1 MSGSYDPTDP
11 NSIDLDGQDTMDGV
25 NRAMSEA
32 GIEEDDDAEPTTPV
46 YKVMPD
52 SRIPVSSK
60 RGSFWKARKEIGQR
74 AIGDLCDAWDEA
86 VRYYNMDQSEHRDGS
101 PASPGYSGN
110 RYLARRLN
118 ERNTATENIVF
129 ANVSS
134 QVPELYAKN
143 PIVSMTSQPGDSTD
157 PQYRGDGEAFARAG
171 EKLINALFGMK
182 GAPGVNLKNK
192 AKRNVLIA
200 LLMNRAWFEVGYVQK
215 DQSSEQALQNIVEL
229 SDKLKKADD
238 VDDIKQIEQELYALE
253 EKVEFLQPSGPFCRI
268 RMPSQVIVD
277 PDSDDPYGCDANWML
292 VEDMLPTDYINAVYG
307 QRDPNNEDVVRSI
320 YEPTHIL
327 SGGTSS
333 SNDQTDMGTNNF
345 SLFNKDAPYKSYG
358 FNDQAT
364 FDKAKRTKVW
374 YAWDKVTRR
383 LEMYADNDWK
393 WPIWVWD
400 DPYQLQNFFPLTPLW
415 FHDNPIGTYAK
426 GEVSY
431 YLDQQDQINEINDER
446 RRSLYWARRNIFFDP
461 DSGVTQEMANKVL
474 EGPKPT
480 ATPLKVPEGKKPE
493 DMIFTIVPP
502 SSNFSSL
509 FDKKDL
515 YAAIDR
521 IAATSEAQRGGEFK
535 TNTTNKA
542 IDYYSTMG
550 NMRMDMRLDAIEDA
564 IADVGWKLLQL
575 CLRFMDPATV
585 QSLVGMDVT
594 PFWRSLDPLRDMNR
608 WSVQCVGGS
617 TQKLSSQAK
626 KHDAVEIGQ
635 ILSQYVKA
643 APATVLKAS
652 LRMFS
657 EAFDGFTVTK
667 EDWAA
672 IDAEVEKT
680 LLAGQ
685 GGAPGQQPNVP
696 AAPPGDANA
705 GATPA
710 GAPPGGP
717 LQLAVMVTKA
727 LEQLPPQVL
736 QAIGVALAQGAPPQ
750 AILAQMLQASGAGG
764 GGAPGGG
771 PTNGVSAPTPQP
783 SPTPNAAPSGVR
795 LQ

>member
-1 MSGSYDPTDP
+1 MSGSSYDPTDP
-11 NSIDLDGQDTMDGV
+11 NSIDLDGEDTQQGGLA
-25 NRAMSEA
+25 RAFTEA
-32 GIEEDDDAEPTTPV
+32 GVDPEDDDAEPPNPV

-60 RGSFWKARKEIGQR
+60 RGSLWKSRRDIGRR
-74 AIGDLCDAWDEA
+74 ALGDMCDAWDEA
-86 VRYYNMDQSEHRDGS
+86 VRYYNHDQAEHRDGS
-101 PASPGYSGN
+101 QTGYSGN

-118 ERNTATENIVF
+118 ERNTSTENLVF

-143 PIVSMTSQPGDSTD
+143 PIVSITSQPGDSTD
-157 PQYRGDGEAFARAG
+157 PNYRPDGEVFARGG

-182 GAPGVNLKNK
+182 GAPGVNLKPK

-200 LLMNRAWFEVGYVQK
+200 LLMNRAWFEVGYTQK
-215 DQSSEQALQNIVEL
+215 DQSSEAALANIQFL
-229 SDKLKKADD
+229 SDKLKSADD
-238 VDDIKQIEQELYALE
+238 VDDIRETEAELFALE
-253 EKVEFLQPSGPFCRI
+253 ERIEFLQPSGPFVRI
-268 RMPSQVIVD
+268 RMPSQVLVD
-277 PDSDDPYGCDANWML
+277 PDCNDPYGCDANWML

-307 QRDPNNEDVVRSI
+307 QRDKDNSDTVRSI
-320 YEPTHIL
+320 FEPTHIL
-327 SGGTSS
+327 SGGSS
-333 SNDQTDMGTNNF
+333 ADSETDMGTNSF
-345 SLFNKDAPYKSYG
+345 SLFNKEQPYKSYG
-358 FNDQAT
+358 FTDESS
-364 FDKAKRTKVW
+364 FDKAKRTRIW
-374 YAWDKVTRR
+374 WAWDKVTRR

-400 DPYQLQNFFPLTPLW
+400 DPYGLQNFFPLTPMW
-415 FHDNPIGTYAK
+415 FHDNPVSTYAK

-431 YLDQQDQINEINDER
+431 YLDQQDQINEINDEK

-461 DSGVTQEMANKVL
+461 DSGVTQDMANRIL

-480 ATPLKVPEGKKPE
+480 ATPLKVPDGKKPE
-493 DMIFTIVPP
+493 DMLFAITPP
-502 SSNFSSL
+502 STNFASL

-550 NMRMDMRLDAIEDA
+550 NMRMDMRLDAIEDC
-564 IADVGWKLLQL
+564 IADIGWKMLQL
-575 CLRFMDPATV
+575 CLKFMDAATV
-585 QSLVGMDVT
+585 QSLVGIDVSSVWH
-594 PFWRSLDPLRDMNR
+594 PLDPLGDLNR

-643 APATVLKAS
+643 APATVLKTS

-667 EDWAA
+667 EDWEQ

-685 GGAPGQQPNVP
+685 GGAPGQQPMAP
-696 AAPPGDANA
+696 GAPPGDPNA

-750 AILAQMLQASGAGG
+750 AILAQMMQASAQGG
-764 GGAPGGG
+764 GVSG
-771 PTNGVSAPTPQP
+771 PTNG
-783 SPTPNAAPSGVR
+783 AAPPAAPPTAPMGAK

>member
-1 MSGSYDPTDP
+1 
-11 NSIDLDGQDTMDGV
+11 
-25 NRAMSEA
+25 
-32 GIEEDDDAEPTTPV
+32 
-46 YKVMPD
+46 
-52 SRIPVSSK
+52 
-60 RGSFWKARKEIGQR
+60 
-74 AIGDLCDAWDEA
+74 
-86 VRYYNMDQSEHRDGS
+86 
-101 PASPGYSGN
+101 
-110 RYLARRLN
+110 
-118 ERNTATENIVF
+118 
-129 ANVSS
+129 
-134 QVPELYAKN
+134 
-143 PIVSMTSQPGDSTD
+143 VSMTSEPGDSND
-157 PQYRGDGEAFARAG
+157 PQYRPDGESFARAG
-171 EKLINALFGMK
+171 EKLINALFGMR
-182 GAPGVNLKNK
+182 GAPGVNLKPK

-200 LLMNRAWFEVGYVQK
+200 LLMNRAWFEVGYTQK
-215 DQSSEQALQNIVEL
+215 EQSSEQAYSNLVQLSKDLQEAKE
-229 SDKLKKADD
+229 DK
-238 VDDIKQIEQELYALE
+238 DIKRIEQEIYALE
-253 EKVEFLQPSGPFCRI
+253 EKIEFLQPSGPFVRI
-268 RMPSQVIVD
+268 RLPSQVIVD

-307 QRDPNNEDVVRSI
+307 QPSPDNPDTIMSVF
-320 YEPTHIL
+320 EPTHVL
-327 SGGTSS
+327 SGSSTSGT
-333 SNDQTDMGTNNF
+333 DETDMGTNNF

-358 FNDQAT
+358 FTDQSS
-364 FDKAKRTKVW
+364 FDRAKRTRVW

-415 FHDNPIGTYAK
+415 FHDNPLSTYAK

-431 YLDQQDQINEINDER
+431 YLDQQDQINEINDEHR
-446 RRSLYWARRNIFFDP
+446 RALYWARRNIFFDP

-480 ATPLKVPEGKKPE
+480 ATPLRVPEGKKPE
-493 DMIFTIVPP
+493 DLIFTIVPP
-502 SSNFSSL
+502 STNFSSL

-575 CLRFMDPATV
+575 CLKFMPPATV

-594 PFWRSLDPLRDMNR
+594 QFWKQLDPMQDMNR
-608 WSVQCVGGS
+608 WSVRCVGGS

-643 APATVLKAS
+643 APATVLKTS

-667 EDWAA
+667 EDWAQ
-672 IDAEVEKT
+672 IDAEVERT
-680 LLAGQ
+680 LVAGQ
-685 GGAPGQQPNVP
+685 GGAPGVGGQAQPG
-696 AAPPGDANA
+696 AATA
-705 GATPA
+705 GAT
-710 GAPPGGP
+710 APDQSGQPGGGM
-717 LQLAVMVTKA
+717 QLAVMVTRA

-736 QAIGVALAQGAPPQ
+736 RAIGMALAQGAPPQ
-750 AILAQMLQASGAGG
+750 AILETMMQGAQGVS
-764 GGAPGGG
+764 GGAP
-771 PTNGVSAPTPQP
+771 PVSAPTNGAAQP
-783 SPTPNAAPSGVR
+783 APPPGATI
-795 LQ
+795 Q